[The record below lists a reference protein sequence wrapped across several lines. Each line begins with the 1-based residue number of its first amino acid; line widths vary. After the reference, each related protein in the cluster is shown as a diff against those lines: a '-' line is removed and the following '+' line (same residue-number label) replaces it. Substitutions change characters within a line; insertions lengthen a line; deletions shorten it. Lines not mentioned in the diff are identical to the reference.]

1 MVPEDWGRP
10 APAQWS
16 TFLPVSF
23 SSLSGSSLLGVKRF
37 ALTLAL
43 CCGALSPLTLA
54 QTAAPATPP
63 AAAERTIE
71 AITATSQ
78 KGYSIRVPAGWTPF
92 RNVPGADVAFVSKTL
107 GTIRPTVTVVV
118 NDVPA
123 DLKVTLADV
132 RDINVKNLTSLS
144 KEALKIVGEKTIK
157 VSGRD
162 AILWTLV
169 GNGEGGQVRWTQVF
183 TVKNNRIFT
192 ATLITPVGAPG
203 ELLESGRAILT
214 SLTLK

>member
-1 MVPEDWGRP
+1 M
-10 APAQWS
+10 
-16 TFLPVSF
+16 
-23 SSLSGSSLLGVKRF
+23 KRF

-43 CCGALSPLTLA
+43 LSGVLSPLTLA
-54 QTAAPATPP
+54 QTATPAPATPP
-63 AAAERTIE
+63 AAGERTIE
-71 AITATSQ
+71 AITATSN

-92 RNVPGADVAFVSKTL
+92 KNVPGADVAFVNRPV

-132 RDINVKNLTSLS
+132 RDINVKNLPSLT
-144 KEALKIVGEKTIK
+144 KEKLRIVGEKTIK

-169 GNGEGGQVRWTQVF
+169 GDGEGGQVRWTQVF